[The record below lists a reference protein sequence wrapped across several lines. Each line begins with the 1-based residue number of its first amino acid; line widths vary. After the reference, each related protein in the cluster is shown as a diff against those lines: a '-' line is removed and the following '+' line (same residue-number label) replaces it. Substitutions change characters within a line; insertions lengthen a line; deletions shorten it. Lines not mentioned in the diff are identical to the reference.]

1 MSYDVLLLCAVG
13 SSIAL
18 VMPRSVSGVRRGG
31 VIATEKQVEELVG
44 RKLFL
49 IPVAVVVLVTVVT
62 RAVTWRRVA
71 RRRLIEE
78 LGPVVVVVLSLLC
91 VAKYGESFADGLEG
105 VSGAGRFVLFF
116 KIGKL
121 KKLFFFSKLLV
132 IYLCFCPDEIEA
144 PAFCRLFSDRHP
156 WPTWARPEFR
166 KSRDNSLF

>member
-62 RAVTWRRVA
+62 RAVT
-71 RRRLIEE
+71 
-78 LGPVVVVVLSLLC
+78 
-91 VAKYGESFADGLEG
+91 
-105 VSGAGRFVLFF
+105 
-116 KIGKL
+116 
-121 KKLFFFSKLLV
+121 
-132 IYLCFCPDEIEA
+132 
-144 PAFCRLFSDRHP
+144 
-156 WPTWARPEFR
+156 
-166 KSRDNSLF
+166 